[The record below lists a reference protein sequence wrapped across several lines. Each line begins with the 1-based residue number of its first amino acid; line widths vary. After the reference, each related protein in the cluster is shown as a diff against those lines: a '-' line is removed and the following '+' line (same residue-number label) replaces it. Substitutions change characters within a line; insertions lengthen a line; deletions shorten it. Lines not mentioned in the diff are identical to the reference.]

1 VGGTAAAHT
10 SVYGAMYVAGCNLI
24 PPVQS
29 LELLP
34 FLKTKSEN
42 FPLYSIMASNFMLEG
57 L

>member
-10 SVYGAMYVAGCNLI
+10 AVHGAMYVAGCNLI

-34 FLKTKSEN
+34 FLKIKSEN